1 MIKKV
6 DGWKNNPEKL
16 TTMKIG
22 EHIPCGY
29 SVSIIWTFDGTENK
43 HDVYRGVDWMEKFCE
58 SRYMK
63 IINFEK
69 KMILLTSK
77 EYESFLNKKKNPNIT
92 FAIKSLKIKTILIKI
107 IVKVREHCH
116 YIGKYRGAAHICN
129 SEYSIPKEILVV
141 FHKLNCA

>member
-16 TTMKIG
+16 TTTKIG
-22 EHIPCGY
+22 EHIPSGY

-77 EYESFLNKKKNPNIT
+77 EYESFLNKKKN
-92 FAIKSLKIKTILIKI
+92 S
-107 IVKVREHCH
+107 
-116 YIGKYRGAAHICN
+116 KYHICN
-129 SEYSIPKEILVV
+129 EKFENENNTDKNYCKSQGTLSLYR
-141 FHKLNCA
+141 